1 MSIPGVT
8 SGIFTRSERNTWR
21 YKPPAGRPALDADR
35 RALFLGLAAVTL
47 WSTAATAFKLA
58 LAHLHVL
65 QLLAISVS
73 VSVLCL
79 LGVVAWQRRLGW
91 LVAYL
96 REAPLYFLCMGLLSP
111 LVYYLILLH
120 AYSLLPAQQA
130 QTINYTWAITL
141 ALLAVP
147 VLGHRLAPRDW
158 AAIALCYTGVVI
170 IATEG
175 NVLSLRFSSLEG
187 VLYALASTLVWATF
201 WLAGTRSRRDP
212 VVSLAL
218 YFLVALLPAWL
229 ACAAVVGL
237 PRGAAGLAPAIYV
250 GMFEM
255 GFTFVLWSTAL
266 RLSSSVSRVGNLIF
280 LAPILSLVFIATI
293 LDEAIHPATLVG
305 LALILPGI
313 MLQQGAGAKAE
324 PSDA

>member
-1 MSIPGVT
+1 MS
-8 SGIFTRSERNTWR
+8 TWR
-21 YKPPAGRPALDADR
+21 FDAAAGRPALDADR
-35 RALFLGLAAVTL
+35 RALLLGLAAVTL
-47 WSTAATAFKLA
+47 WSTAATAFKLS

-73 VSVLCL
+73 VSVICL
-79 LGVVAWQRRLGW
+79 LGVVAWRGRLAW
-91 LVAYL
+91 LARYL
-96 REAPLYFLCMGLLSP
+96 REAPLYFLGMGLLSP
-111 LVYYLILLH
+111 LVYYVILLH

-158 AAIALCYTGVVI
+158 AAVALGYGGAVV

-175 NVLSLRFSSLEG
+175 NVLSMRFTSAEG
-187 VLYALASTLVWATF
+187 VLYALASTLVWAVF

-218 YFLVALLPAWL
+218 YFLVALVPAWL
-229 ACAAVVGL
+229 ACVAVTGL
-237 PRGAAGLAPAIYV
+237 PRGSAGMAPAVYV

-280 LAPILSLVFIATI
+280 LAPMLSLVFIATV

-313 MLQQGAGAKAE
+313 MLQQGAGSKSGRSHA
-324 PSDA
+324 

>member
-1 MSIPGVT
+1 M
-8 SGIFTRSERNTWR
+8 
-21 YKPPAGRPALDADR
+21 
-35 RALFLGLAAVTL
+35 TL

-65 QLLAISVS
+65 QLLAISVT
-73 VSVLCL
+73 VSLACL
-79 LGVVAWQRRLGW
+79 LGVVARQGRLQW
-91 LVAYL
+91 LVEYL
-96 REAPLYFLCMGLLSP
+96 RQAPLYFLCMGLLSP

-120 AYSLLPAQQA
+120 AYTLLPAQQA

-147 VLGHRLAPRDW
+147 VLGHRLTPRDW
-158 AAIALCYTGVVI
+158 AAVALGYAGVVI

-175 NVLSLRFSSLEG
+175 QLLALRFSSLEG
-187 VLYALASTLVWATF
+187 VLYALASTLVWAVF

-218 YFLVALLPAWL
+218 YFLVALVPVWVACVTL
-229 ACAAVVGL
+229 AGL
-237 PRGAAGLAPAIYV
+237 PRSLSGLAPAVYV

-255 GFTFVLWSTAL
+255 GFTYVLWSTAL

-280 LAPILSLVFIATI
+280 LSPMLSLVFIASI
-293 LDEAIHPATLVG
+293 LKEPIHPATLVG
-305 LALILPGI
+305 LAFILPGI
-313 MLQQGAGAKAE
+313 MLQQGSAAAGEDLHNA
-324 PSDA
+324 